1 VLTRQPEG
9 ESGLSGPE
17 RLRYARHLVLPEV
30 GVAGQER
37 LRAARVLLVGAGG
50 LGSPLALYLAAAG
63 VGTLGIADADR
74 VERSNLQ
81 RQPLHGESDIGASKV
96 SSAAARLAEVNPHVK
111 VEAHPVRVT
120 AANAREL
127 IGAYQVVAD
136 GSDNYPTRYL
146 LNDACA
152 AERRPL
158 VYGAVDRFEGQVSV
172 FWAERGPCYRC
183 LFPEPPP
190 PGAVPGCAEAGVLGV
205 LPGLIGSLQA
215 LEVLKLLLGVGAPLI
230 GRLLRVDGLAM
241 SFRELRLPK
250 DPACPVCSRAPREI
264 ELIDYDRFCGLETG
278 GESMTADV
286 PEITPGE
293 LRDRL
298 ERGDPL
304 TIIDVREPYEW
315 EIGNLERYGARL
327 IPMGELP
334 ERLAELDPQEEIVLQ
349 CRSGGRSAR
358 VLKAMRGE
366 GFTRLLNLK
375 GGILAWSD
383 EVDPSIPKY

>member
-1 VLTRQPEG
+1 MH
-9 ESGLSGPE
+9 
-17 RLRYARHLVLPEV
+17 RYARHLVLPEV
-30 GVAGQER
+30 GAAGQLR
-37 LRAARVLLVGAGG
+37 LREARVLLVGAGG
-50 LGSPLALYLAAAG
+50 LGSPLALYLAASG

-81 RQPLHGESDIGASKV
+81 RQPLHGESDVGSPKV
-96 SSAAARLAEVNPHVK
+96 ESAAARLAEINPHVR
-111 VEAHPVRVT
+111 VEPHPVRVD
-120 AANAREL
+120 AGNARAL
-127 IGAYQVVAD
+127 VDAYDVVAD
-136 GSDNYPTRYL
+136 GTDNYPTRYL
-146 LNDACA
+146 LSDACA
-152 AERRPL
+152 AAGKPL

-215 LEVLKLLLGVGAPLI
+215 LEVLKLVLGIGTPLI

-241 SFRELRLPK
+241 SFRELRLPR
-250 DPACPVCSRAPREI
+250 DPECPVCSLDPGRI
-264 ELIDYDRFCGLETG
+264 ELIDYDRFCGLEPSG
-278 GESMTADV
+278 DGMTADV
-286 PEITPGE
+286 PEITPAE
-293 LRDRL
+293 LKHRL
-298 ERGDPL
+298 DRGDRL

-315 EIGNLERYGARL
+315 EIGNLERHGARL

-334 ERLAELDPQEEIVLQ
+334 QRLDELDRSEEIVVQ

-358 VLKAMRGE
+358 VLKALRGE
-366 GFTRLLNLK
+366 GFSRLLNLK

-383 EVDPSIPKY
+383 EVDPTIPKY